1 MSKCQ
6 MFCCARLSFLESPNN
21 YRKARPL
28 GALSDSET
36 DAARGSRDRAATHP
50 AAMPPPGA
58 FRQNP
63 PARPN
68 GACPRLLPASPRP
81 DLR

>member
-1 MSKCQ
+1 MPNVLQ
-6 MFCCARLSFLESPNN
+6 RLPSVIFLESPNN

-36 DAARGSRDRAATHP
+36 DAALGSRDRAATHP

-58 FRQNP
+58 FRHAP

-68 GACPRLLPASPRP
+68 GARPRLLPTSPVP